1 VYLRGKAAVEE
12 KLEKMEIGLTCSSI
26 VQNELWI
33 EGQESLVQQI
43 FMGITLGRK
52 RGKTSILTPSEEK
65 K

>member
-1 VYLRGKAAVEE
+1 VYLRGKAVVEE
-12 KLEKMEIGLTCSSI
+12 KLKKLEIGLTCSST
-26 VQNELWI
+26 VQNEWWI